1 MARVHLA
8 RQLDLDRFAA
18 LKELGS
24 LQREDAEMAA
34 RFVRESRLAG
44 ALNHTCIVTVL
55 DFFEHEGTPYIAM
68 EYVPRGSLRPW
79 VGRLDL
85 AQIGGV
91 LENVLAGL
99 AHAHAHGVVHRDLK
113 PENLLVTDEG
123 RVKVTDF
130 GIAKA
135 LTPEAT
141 AAFRTATGATLGT
154 PAYMAPEQAMG
165 QAIGPWT
172 DLYAVGVIAYE
183 LLSGTVPFTSHEPV
197 AVLLAHLQQQP
208 PPLAERAPDVPE
220 PIAAWVHALLEKE
233 PTSRPQSARGAWED
247 LEEHLLETVGPRW
260 RRTARIE
267 GEPTESGRVTP
278 SGRPITPAHFTSDED
293 GWKTF
298 ARARATR
305 ADAAARVRD
314 ARAAAAAAEP
324 PPPPHA
330 PPTPPPARRRAATA
344 ATGATPP
351 PPSGASS
358 PPTTG
363 ATAAHHRRH
372 AAAHHGASPPPPT
385 RRRRRMLAIG
395 GAVLAAAVVAVALA
409 VALPGGGEDPA
420 PPRAGSDADAP
431 PPAGSQAAPLGDD
444 WVRAVH
450 IYSYD
455 ADGLAKPGYVD
466 ALRRAK
472 ADGATHVVLH
482 PWLTTGDD
490 TSTELSVKEDSPTDE
505 TLATGIQVADREGI
519 ETIIQPYIET
529 EGTYAGAYDPDD
541 PDAFFA
547 AYEER
552 IGAYADIA
560 GEHGSDMFVAG
571 SMLSL
576 LDGPDYT
583 DRWTAILN
591 DTRERCGCR
600 VTYTAENVEGAER
613 VEFWG
618 AADFIGV
625 SQLAALSSE
634 PSEDP
639 AVLAEA
645 WAPSKRSLQALNTRW
660 DKPVMLVE
668 LGYQS
673 KADQAVGQRLRGHGR
688 AVGDRAGRALRGG
701 LPRLPR
707 HAVVRRH
714 RLVRAQRRRR
724 PARARRLR
732 LRRQAGRGGHAR
744 LAHSGLSA
752 TTRRVAAW
760 AGRGPAGERRAR
772 RSPRRRDTAR
782 RRPHR
787 AWTAGRRAR
796 RRARRRRSSWAA
808 RRARQPRR
816 TCAAGCPRGRR
827 RSSRLPTARPEPGG
841 SRAPRRTRCP

>member
-1 MARVHLA
+1 VRVGRYEIVGELGRGGMARVHLA
-8 RQLDLDRFAA
+8 RQLDLERFAA

-34 RFVRESRLAG
+34 RFLRESRLAG

-91 LENVLAGL
+91 LENVLAAL
-99 AHAHAHGVVHRDLK
+99 SHAHAHGVVHRDLK

-165 QAIGPWT
+165 QDIGPWT

-183 LLSGTVPFTSHEPV
+183 LLSGDVPFTSHEPV

-208 PPLAERAPDVPE
+208 PPLAERAPDVPA
-220 PIAAWVHALLEKE
+220 PIASWVHQLLVKE
-233 PTSRPQSARGAWED
+233 PSGRPQSARGAWED

-267 GEPTESGRVTP
+267 GEPSDAGRVTP
-278 SGRPITPAHFTSDED
+278 SGRPITPAHFTADED

-298 ARARATR
+298 Q
-305 ADAAARVRD
+305 
-314 ARAAAAAAEP
+314 EP
-324 PPPPHA
+324 A
-330 PPTPPPARRRAATA
+330 PRPATPPPAFATPEPPPTA
-344 ATGATPP
+344 A
-351 PPSGASS
+351 
-358 PPTTG
+358 
-363 ATAAHHRRH
+363 AA
-372 AAAHHGASPPPPT
+372 PPPPT
-385 RRRRRMLAIG
+385 KRPRRLLAIAG
-395 GAVLAAAVVAVALA
+395 GVLVAAVIGVALA
-409 VALPGGGEDPA
+409 VALPGDGGDPA
-420 PPRAGSDADAP
+420 PPRAGSDGDAP
-431 PPAGSQAAPLGDD
+431 RPAGSAAAPLGDD

-455 ADGLAKPGYVD
+455 AEGLAKPGYVD

-490 TSTELSVKEDSPTDE
+490 SSSELSIKEDSPTDE

-529 EGTYAGAYDPDD
+529 EGTYAGAYNPDD
-541 PDAFFA
+541 PDAFFT
-547 AYEER
+547 AYQER
-552 IGAYADIA
+552 IGAYADLA
-560 GEHGSDMFVAG
+560 GEHGSAMFVAG

-576 LDGPDYT
+576 LDGPEYT
-583 DRWTAILN
+583 ERWTAILT
-591 DTRERCGCR
+591 DVRERCGCR

-613 VEFWG
+613 VEFWE
-618 AADFIGV
+618 AADVIGV
-625 SQLAALSSE
+625 SQIAALTDE
-634 PSEDP
+634 ASEDP

-645 WAPSKRSLQALNTRW
+645 WAPYRRSMQALNTRW

-673 KADQAVGQRLRGHGR
+673 KADQAAANAYAATGEPSEGAQAALYEAAFRAFRGAPWFAGIGWFELN
-688 AVGDRAGRALRGG
+688 GDG
-701 LPRLPR
+701 
-707 HAVVRRH
+707 
-714 RLVRAQRRRR
+714 AQ
-724 PARARRLR
+724 
-732 LRRQAGRGGHAR
+732 
-744 LAHSGLSA
+744 
-752 TTRRVAAW
+752 
-760 AGRGPAGERRAR
+760 
-772 RSPRRRDTAR
+772 
-782 RRPHR
+782 
-787 AWTAGRRAR
+787 
-796 RRARRRRSSWAA
+796 
-808 RRARQPRR
+808 
-816 TCAAGCPRGRR
+816 
-827 RSSRLPTARPEPGG
+827 PEPGDYG
-841 SRAPRRTRCP
+841 FAGKQAEEVMRAWHTAR

>member
-1 MARVHLA
+1 MAATLAPAWDHWQVRVGRYEIVGELGRGGMARVHLA

-34 RFVRESRLAG
+34 RFLRESRLAG

-99 AHAHAHGVVHRDLK
+99 SHAHAHGVVHRDLK

-165 QAIGPWT
+165 QDIGPWT

-183 LLSGTVPFTSHEPV
+183 LLSGNVPFTSHEPV

-208 PPLAERAPDVPE
+208 PPLAEGAPDVPA

-233 PTSRPQSARGAWED
+233 PSARPQSARGAWED
-247 LEEHLLETVGPRW
+247 LEEHLLETAGPRW

-267 GEPTESGRVTP
+267 GEPSDAGRVTP
-278 SGRPITPAHFTSDED
+278 SGRPITPAHFTSEDD
-293 GWKTF
+293 GWQTF
-298 ARARATR
+298 AQ
-305 ADAAARVRD
+305 
-314 ARAAAAAAEP
+314 P
-324 PPPPHA
+324 A
-330 PPTPPPARRRAATA
+330 PPSEPSPTEGAPPPAAF
-344 ATGATPP
+344 ATPAP
-351 PPSGASS
+351 PEPAVASPAPAAPS
-358 PPTTG
+358 PPATDASPLTTG
-363 ATAAHHRRH
+363 ASPSPLTD
-372 AAAHHGASPPPPT
+372 ASPAPTT
-385 RRRRRMLAIG
+385 RRRGRLLAVA
-395 GAVLAAAVVAVALA
+395 GAVLAAAVAGVALA
-409 VALPGGGEDPA
+409 VALPGGDDPP
-420 PPRAGSDADAP
+420 PPRAGSDGDAP
-431 PPAGSQAAPLGDD
+431 RPAGSAAAPLGDD

-455 ADGLAKPGYVD
+455 ADGLTKPGYVD

-490 TSTELSVKEDSPTDE
+490 TSSELSIKEDSPTDA
-505 TLATGIQVADREGI
+505 TLATGIQVADREGL
-519 ETIIQPYIET
+519 ETIVQPYIET
-529 EGTYAGAYDPDD
+529 EGTYAGAYDPED
-541 PDAFFA
+541 PDTFFSHYEDRIA
-547 AYEER
+547 AY
-552 IGAYADIA
+552 AKLA

-583 DRWTAILN
+583 DRWIAIL
-591 DTRERCGCR
+591 TEARELCGCR

-613 VEFWG
+613 IEFWS
-618 AADFIGV
+618 ATDFIGV
-625 SQLAALSSE
+625 TPLAPLTDE

-639 AVLAEA
+639 AVLASA
-645 WAPSKRSLQALNTRW
+645 WEPSKRALQALNTRW
-660 DKPVMLVE
+660 EKPVMLVE

-673 KADQAVGQRLRGHGR
+673 KADQAAAATYQATGEPSESAQAALYEAAFRAFRGTPWFAGIGWYELN
-688 AVGDRAGRALRGG
+688 GDG
-701 LPRLPR
+701 
-707 HAVVRRH
+707 
-714 RLVRAQRRRR
+714 AQ
-724 PARARRLR
+724 
-732 LRRQAGRGGHAR
+732 
-744 LAHSGLSA
+744 
-752 TTRRVAAW
+752 
-760 AGRGPAGERRAR
+760 
-772 RSPRRRDTAR
+772 
-782 RRPHR
+782 
-787 AWTAGRRAR
+787 
-796 RRARRRRSSWAA
+796 
-808 RRARQPRR
+808 
-816 TCAAGCPRGRR
+816 
-827 RSSRLPTARPEPGG
+827 PEPGDYG
-841 SRAPRRTRCP
+841 FAGKQAEDVLRAWHTAG